1 MAAKGLEGFGT
12 IIVGIIILT
21 VALFGAR
28 VITKGILIS
37 VGLTIAFLF
46 VIANLIAIIYG
57 VTTSGRK
64 VEG

>member
-1 MAAKGLEGFGT
+1 MAAKGLEAFGT
-12 IIVGIIILT
+12 LVVWIVILV

-57 VTTSGRK
+57 ITTSRAQA
-64 VEG
+64 